1 MTTAVFKPVLA
12 VAAARDPLGQFNAL
26 VAWVKSL
33 IVAKQMPGAIV
44 GISGTDSILAFLICA
59 RAFAELGKA
68 DRVLGVH
75 YGAPFPP
82 VDKTPEQ
89 LDKILSV
96 NPSYRWVART
106 IVPWLRD
113 KAPGAQVV
121 TDDSI
126 DFTDDYQRWSSLMRS
141 SLSGAS
147 RTEMLDAGNCYWV
160 VGTRNATE
168 QALGTYSN
176 ISGAVSLQPVIG
188 LYKSEILKICA
199 GLGVPQL
206 AIDKSRQVDCDCG
219 RYDLAADHIDEVDL
233 LIKLRAGEVA
243 DDAVSMD
250 TELRAKLEAFIDQ
263 QCDYAGFKTQIPYCP
278 PK

>member
-1 MTTAVFKPVLA
+1 MTAVLKPVTSMTTSA
-12 VAAARDPLGQFNAL
+12 DPLAQFNGL
-26 VAWVKSL
+26 VAWVKDL
-33 IVAKQMPGAIV
+33 IVSKKMPGAIV

-82 VDKTPEQ
+82 ADKTPEQ
-89 LDKILSV
+89 LEKILSV
-96 NPSYRWVART
+96 NPSYRWVARS

-113 KAPGAQVV
+113 KAPGTIV
-121 TDDSI
+121 TVDDSI
-126 DFTDDYQRWSSLMRS
+126 DFTDDHQRWASLMRS
-141 SLSGAS
+141 ALSGAS
-147 RTEMLDAGNCYWV
+147 RTEMLDAANCYWV

-176 ISGAVSLQPVIG
+176 ISGAVSLQPLIC
-188 LYKSEILKICA
+188 LYKSDILKICA

-243 DDAVSMD
+243 AEAVSID
-250 TELRAKLEAFIDQ
+250 ADLREKLEAFINQ

>member
-1 MTTAVFKPVLA
+1 MTAVLKPVTSMTTSA
-12 VAAARDPLGQFNAL
+12 DPLAQFNGL
-26 VAWVKSL
+26 VAWVKDL
-33 IVAKQMPGAIV
+33 IVSKKMPGAIV

-59 RAFAELGKA
+59 RAFVELGKA

-82 VDKTPEQ
+82 ADKTPEQ
-89 LDKILSV
+89 LEKILSV
-96 NPSYRWVART
+96 NPSYRWVARS

-113 KAPGAQVV
+113 KAPGTIV
-121 TDDSI
+121 TVDDSI
-126 DFTDDYQRWSSLMRS
+126 DFTDDHQRWASLMRS
-141 SLSGAS
+141 ALSGAS
-147 RTEMLDAGNCYWV
+147 RTEMLDATNCYWV

-176 ISGAVSLQPVIG
+176 ISGAVSLQPLIG
-188 LYKSEILKICA
+188 LYKSDILKICA

-243 DDAVSMD
+243 AEAVSID
-250 TELRAKLEAFIDQ
+250 ADLREKLEAFIDQ

>member
-1 MTTAVFKPVLA
+1 MTAVLKPVIP
-12 VAAARDPLGQFNAL
+12 AAPSADPLAMFTGL
-26 VAWVKSL
+26 VSWVKDL

-82 VDKTPEQ
+82 TDKTEEQ
-89 LDKILSV
+89 LAKILSV

-126 DFTDDYQRWSSLMRS
+126 DFTDDYQRWASLMRS

-147 RTEMLDAGNCYWV
+147 RTEMLDATNCYWV

-176 ISGAVSLQPVIG
+176 ISGAVSLQPVMT
-188 LYKSEILKICA
+188 LYKSDVLKICA

-219 RYDLAADHIDEVDL
+219 RYDLAADHIDEVDM
-233 LIKLRAGEVA
+233 LIKLRAGEVGAA
-243 DDAVSMD
+243 DITMPAD
-250 TELRAKLEAFIDQ
+250 LREKLEAFIDQ

>member
-1 MTTAVFKPVLA
+1 MTAVLKPVTSMTTSA
-12 VAAARDPLGQFNAL
+12 DPLAQFNGL
-26 VAWVKSL
+26 VAWVKDL
-33 IVAKQMPGAIV
+33 IVSKKMPGAIV

-82 VDKTPEQ
+82 ADKTPEQ
-89 LDKILSV
+89 LEKILSV
-96 NPSYRWVART
+96 NPSYRWVARS

-113 KAPGAQVV
+113 KAPGAIV
-121 TDDSI
+121 TVDDSI
-126 DFTDDYQRWSSLMRS
+126 DFTDDHQRWASLMRS
-141 SLSGAS
+141 ALSGAS
-147 RTEMLDAGNCYWV
+147 RTEMLDATNCYWV

-176 ISGAVSLQPVIG
+176 ISGAVSLQPLIG
-188 LYKSEILKICA
+188 LYKSDILKICA

-243 DDAVSMD
+243 AEAVSID
-250 TELRAKLEAFIDQ
+250 ADLRDKLEAFIDQ

>member
-1 MTTAVFKPVLA
+1 MQPVLKPVQTSQSQH
-12 VAAARDPLGQFNAL
+12 DPLVLYNGL
-26 VAWVKSL
+26 VAWMKET
-33 IVAKQMPGAIV
+33 IVAKRMPGAII

-59 RAFAELGKA
+59 QAFAELGKA
-68 DRVLGVH
+68 DRVIGVH
-75 YGAPFPP
+75 YGAAFPP

-89 LDKILSV
+89 VEKILSV

-106 IVPWLRD
+106 IVPWLQT
-113 KAPGAQVV
+113 KATGAQVV
-121 TDDSI
+121 VDDSI
-126 DFTDDYQRWSSLMRS
+126 DFADDYMRWATLMRS

-147 RTEMLDAGNCYWV
+147 RTEMLDANNCYWV

-176 ISGAVSLQPVIG
+176 ISGAVSVQPLIN
-188 LYKSEILKICA
+188 LYKSDILKICA

-219 RYDLAADHIDEVDL
+219 RYDLAADHIDEVDA
-233 LIKLRAGEVA
+233 LIMLRAGEIA
-243 DDAVSMD
+243 EDAVSMPAD
-250 TELRAKLEAFIDQ
+250 LREKLEAFIDQ

>member
-1 MTTAVFKPVLA
+1 MTLNALKPVVMPA
-12 VAAARDPLGQFNAL
+12 TAADPLAQFNAL
-26 VAWVKSL
+26 VSWVKDL
-33 IVAKQMPGAIV
+33 ALKQNMPGAII
-44 GISGTDSILAFLICA
+44 GISGTDSILAFLVCA
-59 RAFAELGKA
+59 RAFAALGKA
-68 DRVLGVH
+68 ERVLGVH

-82 VDKTPEQ
+82 ADKTEEQ
-89 LDKILSV
+89 LAKILSV
-96 NPSYRWVART
+96 NPSYRWVARS

-121 TDDSI
+121 VDDSI
-126 DFTDDYQRWSSLMRS
+126 DFTDDYQRWASLMRS

-147 RTEMLDAGNCYWV
+147 RTEMLDAANCYWV

-176 ISGAVSLQPVIG
+176 ISGAVSLQPLIN
-188 LYKSEILKICA
+188 LYKSDILKICA

-219 RYDLAADHIDEVDL
+219 RYDLAADHIDEVDM

-243 DDAVSMD
+243 ADAVVMD
-250 TELRAKLEAFIDQ
+250 AGLREKLEAFIDQ

>member
-1 MTTAVFKPVLA
+1 MTAVLKPVTSMMTSA
-12 VAAARDPLGQFNAL
+12 DPLARFNGL
-26 VAWVKSL
+26 VAWVKDL
-33 IVAKQMPGAIV
+33 IVSKKMPGAIV

-82 VDKTPEQ
+82 ADKTPEQ
-89 LDKILSV
+89 LEKILSV
-96 NPSYRWVART
+96 NPSYRWVARS

-113 KAPGAQVV
+113 KAPGAIV
-121 TDDSI
+121 TVDDSI
-126 DFTDDYQRWSSLMRS
+126 DFTDDHQRWASLMRS
-141 SLSGAS
+141 ALSGAS
-147 RTEMLDAGNCYWV
+147 RTEMLDAANCYWV

-176 ISGAVSLQPVIG
+176 ISGAVSLQPLIG
-188 LYKSEILKICA
+188 LYKSDILKICA

-243 DDAVSMD
+243 AEAVNIDAD
-250 TELRAKLEAFIDQ
+250 LREKLEAFIDQ

>member
-1 MTTAVFKPVLA
+1 MTAVLKPVTSMTTSA
-12 VAAARDPLGQFNAL
+12 DPLAQFNGL
-26 VAWVKSL
+26 VAWVKDL
-33 IVAKQMPGAIV
+33 IVSKKMPGAIV

-82 VDKTPEQ
+82 ADKTPDQ
-89 LDKILSV
+89 LEKILSV
-96 NPSYRWVART
+96 NPSYRWVARS

-113 KAPGAQVV
+113 KAPGAIV
-121 TDDSI
+121 TVDDSI
-126 DFTDDYQRWSSLMRS
+126 DFTDDHQRWASLMRS
-141 SLSGAS
+141 ALSGAS
-147 RTEMLDAGNCYWV
+147 RTEMLDATNCYWV

-176 ISGAVSLQPVIG
+176 ISGAVSLQPLIG
-188 LYKSEILKICA
+188 LYKSDILKICA

-243 DDAVSMD
+243 AEAVSID
-250 TELRAKLEAFIDQ
+250 ADLRDKLEAFIDQ

>member
-1 MTTAVFKPVLA
+1 MTAVLKPVTSMTTSA
-12 VAAARDPLGQFNAL
+12 DPLAQFNGL
-26 VAWVKSL
+26 VAWVKDL
-33 IVAKQMPGAIV
+33 IVSKKMPGAIV

-82 VDKTPEQ
+82 ADKTPDQ
-89 LDKILSV
+89 LEKILSV
-96 NPSYRWVART
+96 NPSYRWVARS

-113 KAPGAQVV
+113 KAPGTIV
-121 TDDSI
+121 TVDDSI
-126 DFTDDYQRWSSLMRS
+126 DFTDDHQRWASLMRS
-141 SLSGAS
+141 ALSGAS
-147 RTEMLDAGNCYWV
+147 RTEMLDATNCYWV

-176 ISGAVSLQPVIG
+176 ISGAVSLQPLIG
-188 LYKSEILKICA
+188 LYKSDILKICA

-243 DDAVSMD
+243 AEAVSID
-250 TELRAKLEAFIDQ
+250 ADLRDKLEAFIDQ

>member
-1 MTTAVFKPVLA
+1 MIKPALNVVASASTAQAPIAQFDAA
-12 VAAARDPLGQFNAL
+12 VAWMRE
-26 VAWVKSL
+26 L
-33 IVAKQMPGAIV
+33 IVARNMPGAVV
-44 GISGTDSILAFLICA
+44 GISGTDSILAFIICA
-59 RAFAELGKA
+59 RAFAACGKG
-68 DRVLGVH
+68 DRVLGIH

-89 LDKILSV
+89 LEKILSV
-96 NPSYRWVART
+96 NPSYRWVARS

-113 KAPGAQVV
+113 KAPQAQVV

-126 DFTDDYQRWSSLMRS
+126 DFTDDYQRWASLMRS
-141 SLSGAS
+141 SLSGAA
-147 RTEMLDAGNCYWV
+147 RTEMLDAANCYWV

-176 ISGAVSLQPVIG
+176 ISGAVSVQPIIN
-188 LYKSEILKICA
+188 LYKSDILKICA

-219 RYDLAADHIDEVDL
+219 RYDLAADHIDEVDM
-233 LIKLRAGEVA
+233 LIKLRAGAIAEGDIVMPA
-243 DDAVSMD
+243 D
-250 TELRAKLEAFIDQ
+250 LREKLEAFIDQ
-263 QCDYAGFKTQIPYCP
+263 QCDYAAFKTQIPYCP